1 MLTFIANSMKLVNGN
16 INFFQVHPVIIC
28 RSINYFI
35 NEKWVQ
41 KTPENFTIIEDLVLQ
56 FSLDLLKIQGP
67 HVYTELEGEFSI
79 EGGNCIIDVTWIQ
92 EICDEL
98 KAKIVGTTTQLL
110 QGETAQVLGS
120 TMRESRLLKKIPT
133 DLLPYNTTEN
143 GHLFD
148 MFINFYLCFVLLAFK
163 GNE

>member
-1 MLTFIANSMKLVNGN
+1 
-16 INFFQVHPVIIC
+16 
-28 RSINYFI
+28 
-35 NEKWVQ
+35 
-41 KTPENFTIIEDLVLQ
+41 
-56 FSLDLLKIQGP
+56 
-67 HVYTELEGEFSI
+67 
-79 EGGNCIIDVTWIQ
+79 VTWIQ